1 MRNAYKKLIIN
12 QRRNNKIINELKVDN
27 IEDKSENAHIAN
39 VLNLLSLEVIK
50 EFKDI
55 DVRIQNVKKHL
66 LRRAIILLDVLK
78 NLRRTG

>member
-1 MRNAYKKLIIN
+1 MK
-12 QRRNNKIINELKVDN
+12 
-27 IEDKSENAHIAN
+27 NAHIAN